1 MRIKRNCRRTVI
13 GILTAVVLSA
23 CSGSDEPTETEEP
36 ESASTSSAVK
46 AETSEEAASSE
57 TSNEASIQ
65 EEDAAA
71 VQQEEPVVYEGNLE
85 LPVSGATGFAS
96 VLMNLKA
103 SADAGS
109 ETISALEAG
118 TTFEVL
124 EEEGE
129 WWYVQTETESGWV
142 QHLYCFINLPDVIPS
157 IIYDNTNTY
166 ASKFVSSGKTI
177 PGITG
182 QALYDG
188 KAYNMRLGKVSDIVP
203 VLYSMSK
210 KIHLAQQAA
219 LAEGNSLVI
228 YEGYRP
234 FSAQKLTVDALA
246 DLAAADPEVMAGI
259 NTYPW
264 DTNWFI
270 ATNVS
275 NHQMGY
281 AIDVTLAK
289 ITEEQEIVIGDYVA
303 TAITGYTEYTMP
315 TTIHELSMASAT
327 FTGPVKSSSPTA
339 WLQATLADTM
349 NEAAILLQRYCTDAG
364 LTPLASEW
372 WHFNDLDARFATEDN
387 SSRGEYIL
395 DATISEAPEAA
406 I

>member
-1 MRIKRNCRRTVI
+1 MLIRQIWRRVFI
-13 GILTAVVLSA
+13 GILTGMVLSA
-23 CSGSDEPTETEEP
+23 CSGSNEQTETN
-36 ESASTSSAVK
+36 ESKTASSSST
-46 AETSEEAASSE
+46 AEAGTSEEAAVVRPEESE
-57 TSNEASIQ
+57 
-65 EEDAAA
+65 
-71 VQQEEPVVYEGNLE
+71 PLLYEGDLE
-85 LPVSGATGFAS
+85 LPVNGATGYAS
-96 VLMNLKA
+96 VLMDLKA
-103 SADAGS
+103 TADAGS
-109 ETISALEAG
+109 ETISELEAG
-118 TTFEVL
+118 TAFEVL
-124 EEEGE
+124 EEVGD
-129 WWYVQTETESGWV
+129 WWYVRTATESGWV
-142 QHLYCFINLPDVIPS
+142 QHLYCFINLPDVVPS

-166 ASKFVSSGKTI
+166 ASKFTSSGKTI

-182 QALYDG
+182 EALYDG

-219 LAEGNSLVI
+219 LEEGNTLVI

-234 FSAQKLTVDALA
+234 FFAQKLTVDALTT
-246 DLAAADPEVMAGI
+246 LAAADPEVMAGI
-259 NTYPW
+259 NTHPW

-270 ATNVS
+270 ATSIS

-289 ITEEQEIVIGDYVA
+289 ITEQQEFVIGDYTA
-303 TAITGYTEYTMP
+303 TAVTGYTEYTMP

-339 WLQATLADTM
+339 WLQANLADTM
-349 NEAAILLQRYCTDAG
+349 NEAAILLQRYSTDAG

-387 SSRGEYIL
+387 SSKGEYLL
-395 DATISEAPEAA
+395 DATMSEAPEAA
-406 I
+406 E

>member
-1 MRIKRNCRRTVI
+1 MSIKRNWRRAVI
-13 GILTAVVLSA
+13 GFLTAVVLSA
-23 CSGSDEPTETEEP
+23 CSGSDEQTETEESK
-36 ESASTSSAVK
+36 SASANSTVK
-46 AETSEEAASSE
+46 EAASSE
-57 TSNEASIQ
+57 TSK
-65 EEDAAA
+65 EEDTA
-71 VQQEEPVVYEGNLE
+71 VVQPEEPEPLVYEGSLE
-85 LPVSGATGFAS
+85 LPVNGATGYAS
-96 VLMNLKA
+96 VRMDLKA
-103 SADAGS
+103 AADAGS

-118 TTFEVL
+118 TAFEVV
-124 EEEGE
+124 EEVGD

-142 QHLYCFINLPDVIPS
+142 QHLYCFISLPDVIPS

-166 ASKFVSSGKTI
+166 ASKFVSSGKAI

-182 QALYDG
+182 VALYDG

-210 KIHLAQQAA
+210 KIYLAQQAA
-219 LAEGNSLVI
+219 LAEGNTLVI

-234 FSAQKLTVDALA
+234 YSAQKMTVDALTN
-246 DLAAADPEVMAGI
+246 LAVSDPEVMAGI
-259 NTYPW
+259 NTHPW

-270 ATNVS
+270 ATSVS

-289 ITEEQEIVIGDYVA
+289 ITEQQEIVIGDYAA

-372 WHFNDLDARFATEDN
+372 WHFNDLDARFSTEGN
-387 SSRGEYIL
+387 SSKGEYLL
-395 DATISEAPEAA
+395 DATMSEAPEAA
-406 I
+406 E

>member
-1 MRIKRNCRRTVI
+1 MLIRQIWRRVFI
-13 GILTAVVLSA
+13 GILTGMVLSA
-23 CSGSDEPTETEEP
+23 CSGSNEQTETN
-36 ESASTSSAVK
+36 ESKTASSSST
-46 AETSEEAASSE
+46 AEAGTSEEAAVVRPEESE
-57 TSNEASIQ
+57 
-65 EEDAAA
+65 
-71 VQQEEPVVYEGNLE
+71 PLLYEGDLE
-85 LPVSGATGFAS
+85 LPVNGATGYAS
-96 VLMNLKA
+96 VLMDLKET
-103 SADAGS
+103 ADAGS
-109 ETISALEAG
+109 ETISELEAG
-118 TTFEVL
+118 TVFEVL
-124 EEEGE
+124 EEVGD
-129 WWYVQTETESGWV
+129 WWYVRTATESGWV
-142 QHLYCFINLPDVIPS
+142 QHLYCFINLPDVVPS

-182 QALYDG
+182 EALYDG

-219 LAEGNSLVI
+219 LEEGNTLVI

-234 FSAQKLTVDALA
+234 FFAQKLTVDALTT
-246 DLAAADPEVMAGI
+246 LAAADPEVMAGI
-259 NTYPW
+259 NTHPW

-270 ATNVS
+270 ATSIS

-289 ITEEQEIVIGDYVA
+289 ITEQQEFVIGDYTA
-303 TAITGYTEYTMP
+303 TAVTGYTEYTMP

-339 WLQATLADTM
+339 WLQANLADTM

-372 WHFNDLDARFATEDN
+372 WHFNDLDARFATEGN
-387 SSRGEYIL
+387 SSRGEYLL
-395 DATISEAPEAA
+395 DATMSEAPEAA
-406 I
+406 E

>member
-1 MRIKRNCRRTVI
+1 MLIRQIWRRVFI
-13 GILTAVVLSA
+13 GILTGMVLSA
-23 CSGSDEPTETEEP
+23 CSGSNEQTETN
-36 ESASTSSAVK
+36 ESKTASSSST
-46 AETSEEAASSE
+46 AEAGTSEEAAVVRPEESE
-57 TSNEASIQ
+57 
-65 EEDAAA
+65 
-71 VQQEEPVVYEGNLE
+71 PLLYEGDLE
-85 LPVSGATGFAS
+85 LPVNGATGYAS
-96 VLMNLKA
+96 VLMDLKA
-103 SADAGS
+103 TADAGS
-109 ETISALEAG
+109 ETISELEAG
-118 TTFEVL
+118 TAFEVL
-124 EEEGE
+124 EEVGD
-129 WWYVQTETESGWV
+129 WWYVRTATESGWV
-142 QHLYCFINLPDVIPS
+142 QHLYCFINLPDVVPS

-166 ASKFVSSGKTI
+166 ASKFASSGKTI

-182 QALYDG
+182 EALYDG

-219 LAEGNSLVI
+219 LEEENTLVI

-234 FSAQKLTVDALA
+234 FFAQKLTVDALTT
-246 DLAAADPEVMAGI
+246 LAAADPEVMAGI
-259 NTYPW
+259 NTHPW

-270 ATNVS
+270 ATSIS

-289 ITEEQEIVIGDYVA
+289 ITEQQEFVICDYTA
-303 TAITGYTEYTMP
+303 TAVTGYTEYTMP

-339 WLQATLADTM
+339 WLQANLADTM

-387 SSRGEYIL
+387 SSKGEYLL
-395 DATISEAPEAA
+395 DATMSEAPEAA
-406 I
+406 E

>member
-1 MRIKRNCRRTVI
+1 MSIKRNWRRAVI
-13 GILTAVVLSA
+13 GFLTAVVLSA
-23 CSGSDEPTETEEP
+23 CSGSDEQTETEESK
-36 ESASTSSAVK
+36 SASANSAVK
-46 AETSEEAASSE
+46 EAASSE
-57 TSNEASIQ
+57 TSK
-65 EEDAAA
+65 EEDTA
-71 VQQEEPVVYEGNLE
+71 VVQPEEPEPLVYEGSLE
-85 LPVSGATGFAS
+85 LPVNGATGYAS
-96 VLMNLKA
+96 VRMDLKA
-103 SADAGS
+103 AADAGS

-118 TTFEVL
+118 TAFEVV
-124 EEEGE
+124 EEVGD

-142 QHLYCFINLPDVIPS
+142 QHLYCFISLPDVIPS

-166 ASKFVSSGKTI
+166 ASKFVSSGKAI

-182 QALYDG
+182 VALYDG

-210 KIHLAQQAA
+210 KIYLAQQAA
-219 LAEGNSLVI
+219 LAEGNTLVI

-234 FSAQKLTVDALA
+234 YSAQKMTVDALTN
-246 DLAAADPEVMAGI
+246 LAVSDPEVMAGI
-259 NTYPW
+259 NTHPW
-264 DTNWFI
+264 ETNWFI
-270 ATNVS
+270 ATSVS

-289 ITEEQEIVIGDYVA
+289 ITEQQEIVIGDYAA

-372 WHFNDLDARFATEDN
+372 WHFNDLDARFSTEGN
-387 SSRGEYIL
+387 SSKGEYLL
-395 DATISEAPEAA
+395 DATMSEAPEAA
-406 I
+406 E

>member
-1 MRIKRNCRRTVI
+1 MLIRQIWRRVFI
-13 GILTAVVLSA
+13 GILTGMVLSA
-23 CSGSDEPTETEEP
+23 CSGSNEQTETN
-36 ESASTSSAVK
+36 ESKTASSSST
-46 AETSEEAASSE
+46 AEAGTSEEAAVVRPEESE
-57 TSNEASIQ
+57 
-65 EEDAAA
+65 
-71 VQQEEPVVYEGNLE
+71 PLLYEGDLE
-85 LPVSGATGFAS
+85 LPVNGATGYAS
-96 VLMNLKA
+96 VLMDLKA
-103 SADAGS
+103 TADAGS
-109 ETISALEAG
+109 ETISELEAG
-118 TTFEVL
+118 TAFEVL
-124 EEEGE
+124 EEVGD
-129 WWYVQTETESGWV
+129 WWYVRTATESGWV
-142 QHLYCFINLPDVIPS
+142 QHLYCFINLSDVIPS

-166 ASKFVSSGKTI
+166 ASKFASSGKTI

-182 QALYDG
+182 EALYDG

-219 LAEGNSLVI
+219 LEEGNTLVI

-234 FSAQKLTVDALA
+234 FFAQKLTVDALTT
-246 DLAAADPEVMAGI
+246 LAAADPEVMAGI
-259 NTYPW
+259 NTHPW

-270 ATNVS
+270 ATSIS

-289 ITEEQEIVIGDYVA
+289 ITEQQEFVIGDYTA
-303 TAITGYTEYTMP
+303 TAVTGYTEYTMP

-339 WLQATLADTM
+339 WLQANLADTM

-387 SSRGEYIL
+387 SSKGEYLL
-395 DATISEAPEAA
+395 DATMSEAPEAA
-406 I
+406 E

>member
-1 MRIKRNCRRTVI
+1 MLIRQIWRRVFI
-13 GILTAVVLSA
+13 GILTGMVLSA
-23 CSGSDEPTETEEP
+23 CSGSNEQTETN
-36 ESASTSSAVK
+36 ESKTASSSST
-46 AETSEEAASSE
+46 AEAGTSEEAAVVRPEESE
-57 TSNEASIQ
+57 
-65 EEDAAA
+65 
-71 VQQEEPVVYEGNLE
+71 PLLYEGDLE
-85 LPVSGATGFAS
+85 LPVNGATGYAS
-96 VLMNLKA
+96 VLMDLKA
-103 SADAGS
+103 TADAGS
-109 ETISALEAG
+109 ETISELEAG
-118 TTFEVL
+118 TAFEVL
-124 EEEGE
+124 EEVGD
-129 WWYVQTETESGWV
+129 WWYVRTATESGWV
-142 QHLYCFINLPDVIPS
+142 QHLYCFINLPDVVPS

-182 QALYDG
+182 EALYDG
-188 KAYNMRLGKVSDIVP
+188 KAYNMRLGKVSDIEP

-219 LAEGNSLVI
+219 LEEGNTLVI

-234 FSAQKLTVDALA
+234 FFAQKLTVDALTT
-246 DLAAADPEVMAGI
+246 LAAADPEVMAGI
-259 NTYPW
+259 NTHPW

-270 ATNVS
+270 ATSIS

-289 ITEEQEIVIGDYVA
+289 ITEQQEFVIGDYTA
-303 TAITGYTEYTMP
+303 TAVTGYTEYTMP

-339 WLQATLADTM
+339 WLQANLADTM

-387 SSRGEYIL
+387 SSKGEYLL
-395 DATISEAPEAA
+395 DATMSEAPEAA
-406 I
+406 E

>member
-1 MRIKRNCRRTVI
+1 MLIRQIWRRVFI
-13 GILTAVVLSA
+13 GILTGMVLSA
-23 CSGSDEPTETEEP
+23 CSGSNEQTETN
-36 ESASTSSAVK
+36 ESKTASSSST
-46 AETSEEAASSE
+46 AEAGTSEEAAVVRPEESE
-57 TSNEASIQ
+57 
-65 EEDAAA
+65 
-71 VQQEEPVVYEGNLE
+71 PLLYEGDLE
-85 LPVSGATGFAS
+85 LPVNGATGYAS
-96 VLMNLKA
+96 VLMDLKA
-103 SADAGS
+103 TADAGS
-109 ETISALEAG
+109 ETISELEAG
-118 TTFEVL
+118 TAFEVL
-124 EEEGE
+124 EEVGD
-129 WWYVQTETESGWV
+129 WWYVRTATESGWV
-142 QHLYCFINLPDVIPS
+142 QHLYCFINLPDVVPS

-182 QALYDG
+182 EALYDG

-219 LAEGNSLVI
+219 LEEGNTLVI

-234 FSAQKLTVDALA
+234 FFAQKLTVDALTT
-246 DLAAADPEVMAGI
+246 LAAADPEVMAGI
-259 NTYPW
+259 NTHPW

-270 ATNVS
+270 ATSIS

-289 ITEEQEIVIGDYVA
+289 ITEQQEFVIGDYTA
-303 TAITGYTEYTMP
+303 TAVTGYTEYTMP

-339 WLQATLADTM
+339 WLQANLADTM

-372 WHFNDLDARFATEDN
+372 WHFNDLDARFSTEGN
-387 SSRGEYIL
+387 SSKGEYLL
-395 DATISEAPEAA
+395 DATMSEAPEAA
-406 I
+406 E

>member
-1 MRIKRNCRRTVI
+1 MLIRKIWRRVFI
-13 GILTAVVLSA
+13 GILTGMMLSA
-23 CSGSDEPTETEEP
+23 CSGSNEQTETN
-36 ESASTSSAVK
+36 ESETASSSST
-46 AETSEEAASSE
+46 AEAGTSEEAAVARPEESE
-57 TSNEASIQ
+57 
-65 EEDAAA
+65 
-71 VQQEEPVVYEGNLE
+71 PLLYEGDLE
-85 LPVSGATGFAS
+85 LPVSGATGYAS
-96 VLMNLKA
+96 VRMDLKTT
-103 SADAGS
+103 ADAGS
-109 ETISALEAG
+109 ETILVLEAG
-118 TTFEVL
+118 TAFEVV
-124 EEEGE
+124 EEAGD
-129 WWYVQTETESGWV
+129 WWYVQTATDSGWV

-166 ASKFVSSGKTI
+166 ASKFVSSGKMI

-182 QALYDG
+182 EALYDG

-210 KIHLAQQAA
+210 KIYAAQQAA
-219 LAEGNSLVI
+219 LADGNTLVI

-234 FSAQKLTVDALA
+234 YSVQKMTVDALTT
-246 DLAAADPEVMAGI
+246 LAAADPEVMAGI
-259 NTYPW
+259 NTHPW

-270 ATNVS
+270 ATSVS

-289 ITEEQEIVIGDYVA
+289 ITEQQEIVIGDYAA
-303 TAITGYTEYTMP
+303 TAIKGYTEYTMP

-349 NEAAILLQRYCTDAG
+349 NEAAILLQRYSAEAG

-372 WHFNDLDARFATEDN
+372 WHFNDLDARFATEGN
-387 SSRGEYIL
+387 SSKGEYLL
-395 DATISEAPEAA
+395 DATMSVAPEAA
-406 I
+406 E

>member
-1 MRIKRNCRRTVI
+1 MLIRQIWRRVFI
-13 GILTAVVLSA
+13 GILTGMVLSA
-23 CSGSDEPTETEEP
+23 CSGSNEQTETN
-36 ESASTSSAVK
+36 ESKTASSSST
-46 AETSEEAASSE
+46 AEAGTSEEAAVVRPEESE
-57 TSNEASIQ
+57 
-65 EEDAAA
+65 
-71 VQQEEPVVYEGNLE
+71 PLLYEGDLE
-85 LPVSGATGFAS
+85 LPVNGATGYAS
-96 VLMNLKA
+96 VLMDLKA
-103 SADAGS
+103 TADAGS
-109 ETISALEAG
+109 ETISELEAG
-118 TTFEVL
+118 TAFDVL
-124 EEEGE
+124 EEVGD
-129 WWYVQTETESGWV
+129 WWYVRTATESGWV

-166 ASKFVSSGKTI
+166 ASKFVSSGKMI

-182 QALYDG
+182 EALYDG

-219 LAEGNSLVI
+219 LEEGNTLVI

-234 FSAQKLTVDALA
+234 FFAQKLTVDALTT
-246 DLAAADPEVMAGI
+246 LAAADPEVMAGI
-259 NTYPW
+259 NTHPW

-270 ATNVS
+270 ATSIS

-289 ITEEQEIVIGDYVA
+289 ITEQQEFVIGDYTA
-303 TAITGYTEYTMP
+303 TAVTGYTEYTMP

-339 WLQATLADTM
+339 WLQANLADTM

-387 SSRGEYIL
+387 SSKGEYLL
-395 DATISEAPEAA
+395 DATMSEAPEAA
-406 I
+406 E

>member
-1 MRIKRNCRRTVI
+1 
-13 GILTAVVLSA
+13 L
-23 CSGSDEPTETEEP
+23 
-36 ESASTSSAVK
+36 
-46 AETSEEAASSE
+46 
-57 TSNEASIQ
+57 
-65 EEDAAA
+65 
-71 VQQEEPVVYEGNLE
+71 
-85 LPVSGATGFAS
+85 
-96 VLMNLKA
+96 
-103 SADAGS
+103 
-109 ETISALEAG
+109 ALEAG
-118 TTFEVL
+118 TAFEVV
-124 EEEGE
+124 EEVGD
-129 WWYVQTETESGWV
+129 WWYVQTATKSGWV
-142 QHLYCFINLPDVIPS
+142 PHLYCFINLPDVIPS

-166 ASKFVSSGKTI
+166 ASKFVSSGKAI

-210 KIHLAQQAA
+210 KINLAQQAA
-219 LAEGNSLVI
+219 LAEGNTLVI

-234 FSAQKLTVDALA
+234 YSVQQMTVAALTNLA
-246 DLAAADPEVMAGI
+246 TADPEVMAGI
-259 NTYPW
+259 NTHPW

-270 ATNVS
+270 ATSVS

-289 ITEEQEIVIGDYVA
+289 ITEQQEIVIGDYAA

-349 NEAAILLQRYCTDAG
+349 NEAAILLQRYSTDAG

-372 WHFNDLDARFATEDN
+372 WHFNDLDARFATEGN
-387 SSRGEYIL
+387 SSKGEYVL
-395 DATISEAPEAA
+395 DATMSEAPEAA
-406 I
+406 E

>member
-1 MRIKRNCRRTVI
+1 MRIKRNWRRAVI
-13 GILTAVVLSA
+13 GILTAAVLSA
-23 CSGSDEPTETEEP
+23 CSGSDEQTETD
-36 ESASTSSAVK
+36 ESEITSTSSA
-46 AETSEEAASSE
+46 AEAVASEEAAV
-57 TSNEASIQ
+57 
-65 EEDAAA
+65 
-71 VQQEEPVVYEGNLE
+71 VQPESPKPLVYEGELE
-85 LPVSGATGFAS
+85 LPVNGATGYAS

-103 SADAGS
+103 TADDES
-109 ETISALEAG
+109 ETIAALEAG
-118 TTFEVL
+118 TAFEVL
-124 EEEGE
+124 EEAGD
-129 WWYVQTETESGWV
+129 WWFVQTATQSGWV

-157 IIYDNTNTY
+157 IIYDNSNTY
-166 ASKFVSSGKTI
+166 ASKFVSSGKAI

-188 KAYNMRLGKVSDIVP
+188 KAYNMRLGKISDIVP

-219 LAEGNSLVI
+219 LAEGNTLVI

-234 FSAQKLTVDALA
+234 YSVQKLTVDAVTA
-246 DLAAADPEVMAGI
+246 LAAAEPEVMAGI
-259 NTYPW
+259 NTPPW

-270 ATNVS
+270 ATSVS

-289 ITEEQEIVIGDYVA
+289 IDAQQQIVIGDYAA
-303 TAITGYTEYTMP
+303 TAITSYTEYTMP
-315 TTIHELSMASAT
+315 TAIHELSMASAT

-349 NEAAILLQRYCTDAG
+349 NEAAILLQRYCTEAG

-372 WHFNDLDARFATEDN
+372 WHFNDLEARFATEQN
-387 SSRGEYIL
+387 SSKGEYLL
-395 DATISEAPEAA
+395 DSTMSEGPTVD
-406 I
+406 

>member
-1 MRIKRNCRRTVI
+1 MRIIKNWRRAVI
-13 GILTAVVLSA
+13 GILTALVLSA
-23 CSGSDEPTETEEP
+23 CSGSDEQTETEES
-36 ESASTSSAVK
+36 ESAPASSAVE
-46 AETSEEAASSE
+46 AVTSEEDISV
-57 TSNEASIQ
+57 
-65 EEDAAA
+65 EDDTT
-71 VQQEEPVVYEGNLE
+71 VVHPEEPEPLVYEGDLE
-85 LPVSGATGFAS
+85 LPVNGATGYAS
-96 VLMNLKA
+96 VLMDLKA
-103 SADAGS
+103 TAAAGS
-109 ETISALEAG
+109 ESIATLEAG
-118 TTFEVL
+118 SVFEVV
-124 EEEGE
+124 EEVGD

-157 IIYDNTNTY
+157 IIYNNTNTY
-166 ASKFVSSGKTI
+166 ASKFVSSGKVI

-210 KIHLAQQAA
+210 KINSAQQAA

-234 FSAQKLTVDALA
+234 FSAQKMTVDALTN
-246 DLAAADPEVMAGI
+246 LAATDPEVMAGI

-289 ITEEQEIVIGDYVA
+289 ITEQQEIIVGDYAA

-339 WLQATLADTM
+339 WLQSTLADTM

-372 WHFNDLDARFATEDN
+372 WHFNDLDARFATEGN
-387 SSRGEYIL
+387 SSKGEYLL
-395 DATISEAPEAA
+395 DATMSEAPEAA
-406 I
+406 E

>member
-1 MRIKRNCRRTVI
+1 MLIRKIWRRVFI
-13 GILTAVVLSA
+13 GILTGMMLSA
-23 CSGSDEPTETEEP
+23 CSGSNEQTETN
-36 ESASTSSAVK
+36 ESETASSSST
-46 AETSEEAASSE
+46 AEAGTSEEAAVVRPEESE
-57 TSNEASIQ
+57 
-65 EEDAAA
+65 
-71 VQQEEPVVYEGNLE
+71 PLLYEGDLE
-85 LPVSGATGFAS
+85 LPVSGATGYAS
-96 VLMNLKA
+96 VRMDLKTT
-103 SADAGS
+103 ADAGS
-109 ETISALEAG
+109 ETILVLEAG
-118 TTFEVL
+118 TAFEVV
-124 EEEGE
+124 EEAGD
-129 WWYVQTETESGWV
+129 WWYVQTATDSGWV

-157 IIYDNTNTY
+157 IIYDNTNTC

-182 QALYDG
+182 VALYDG

-219 LAEGNSLVI
+219 LEEGNTLVI

-234 FSAQKLTVDALA
+234 FFAQKLTVDALTT
-246 DLAAADPEVMAGI
+246 LAASDPEVMAGI
-259 NTYPW
+259 NTHPW

-270 ATNVS
+270 ATSVS

-289 ITEEQEIVIGDYVA
+289 ITEQQEIVIGDYAA

-372 WHFNDLDARFATEDN
+372 WHFNDLDARFATEGN
-387 SSRGEYIL
+387 SSKGEYLL
-395 DATISEAPEAA
+395 DATMSEAPEAA
-406 I
+406 E

>member
-1 MRIKRNCRRTVI
+1 MLIRQIWRRVFI
-13 GILTAVVLSA
+13 GILTGMVLSA
-23 CSGSDEPTETEEP
+23 CSGSNEQTETN
-36 ESASTSSAVK
+36 ESKTASSSST
-46 AETSEEAASSE
+46 AEAGTSEEAAVVRPEESE
-57 TSNEASIQ
+57 
-65 EEDAAA
+65 
-71 VQQEEPVVYEGNLE
+71 PLLYEGDLE
-85 LPVSGATGFAS
+85 LPVNGATGYAS
-96 VLMNLKA
+96 VLMDLKA
-103 SADAGS
+103 TADAGS
-109 ETISALEAG
+109 ETISELEAG
-118 TTFEVL
+118 TAFEVL
-124 EEEGE
+124 EEVGD
-129 WWYVQTETESGWV
+129 WWYVRTSTESGWV
-142 QHLYCFINLPDVIPS
+142 QHLYCFINLPDVVPS

-166 ASKFVSSGKTI
+166 ASKFASSGKTI

-182 QALYDG
+182 EALYDG

-219 LAEGNSLVI
+219 LEEGNTLVI

-234 FSAQKLTVDALA
+234 FFAQKLTVDALTT
-246 DLAAADPEVMAGI
+246 LAAADPEVMAGI
-259 NTYPW
+259 NTHPW

-270 ATNVS
+270 ATSIS

-289 ITEEQEIVIGDYVA
+289 ITEQQEFVIGDYTA
-303 TAITGYTEYTMP
+303 TAVTGYTEYTMP

-339 WLQATLADTM
+339 WLQANLADTM

-387 SSRGEYIL
+387 SSKGEYLL
-395 DATISEAPEAA
+395 DATMSEAPEAA
-406 I
+406 E

>member
-1 MRIKRNCRRTVI
+1 MGINKNWRRAVI
-13 GILTAVVLSA
+13 GIVTAAVLSA
-23 CSGSDEPTETEEP
+23 CSGSDEQTETEDSEAP
-36 ESASTSSAVK
+36 SASSAV
-46 AETSEEAASSE
+46 EAV
-57 TSNEASIQ
+57 TSIQ
-65 EEDAAA
+65 EEDAAV
-71 VQQEEPVVYEGNLE
+71 VQPEEPVVYEGDLE
-85 LPVSGATGFAS
+85 LPVSGATGYAS
-96 VLMNLKA
+96 VRMDLKT
-103 SADAGS
+103 SADAGA
-109 ETISALEAG
+109 ETLAALEAG
-118 TTFEVL
+118 TAFEVL
-124 EEEGE
+124 KEEGD
-129 WWYVQTETESGWV
+129 WWYAQTATEAGWV

-188 KAYNMRLGKVSDIVP
+188 KAYNRRLGKVSDIVP

-234 FSAQKLTVDALA
+234 FSAQKLTVDALT
-246 DLAAADPEVMAGI
+246 DLAAIDPEVMAGI

-275 NHQMGY
+275 NHQIGY

-289 ITEEQEIVIGDYVA
+289 ITEQQEIIIGEYAA

-339 WLQATLADTM
+339 WLQADLADTM

-372 WHFNDLDARFATEDN
+372 WHFNDLDARFATEGN
-387 SSRGEYIL
+387 SSKGEYLL
-395 DATISEAPEAA
+395 DATMSEAPEAA

>member
-1 MRIKRNCRRTVI
+1 MRIKRNWRRTVI
-13 GILTAVVLSA
+13 GILTAAVLAA
-23 CSGSDEPTETEEP
+23 CSGSDEPTEAEES
-36 ESASTSSAVK
+36 ESASTNSAVE
-46 AETSEEAASSE
+46 AVDSEETASSE
-57 TSNEASIQ
+57 TSNE
-65 EEDAAA
+65 EETA
-71 VQQEEPVVYEGNLE
+71 VAQLEDPEPLGYEGNLE
-85 LPVSGATGFAS
+85 LPVNGATGYAS
-96 VLMNLKA
+96 VWMDLKA
-103 SADAGS
+103 TANAGA
-109 ETISALEAG
+109 ETLAALEAG
-118 TTFEVL
+118 TAFEVV
-124 EEEGE
+124 EEVGD

-234 FSAQKLTVDALA
+234 FSAQKLTVDALTN
-246 DLAAADPEVMAGI
+246 LAATDSEVMAGI

-289 ITEEQEIVIGDYVA
+289 ITEEQEIVIGDYAA
-303 TAITGYTEYTMP
+303 TAITGYMEYTMP

-372 WHFNDLDARFATEDN
+372 WHFNDLDARFSTEGN
-387 SSRGEYIL
+387 SSKGEYLL
-395 DATISEAPEAA
+395 DATISEAPEAT

>member
-1 MRIKRNCRRTVI
+1 MRINKNWRRTVI
-13 GILTAVVLSA
+13 GILTAVVLAA
-23 CSGSDEPTETEEP
+23 CSGSDEQTETD
-36 ESASTSSAVK
+36 ESEATAAVE
-46 AETSEEAASSE
+46 AVTSEEAASSE
-57 TSNEASIQ
+57 TSNE
-65 EEDAAA
+65 EETA
-71 VQQEEPVVYEGNLE
+71 VVQPEEPELLVYEGDLE
-85 LPVSGATGFAS
+85 LPVNGATGYAS
-96 VLMNLKA
+96 VRMDLKA
-103 SADAGS
+103 TADAGS
-109 ETISALEAG
+109 ETLAALEAG
-118 TTFEVL
+118 TAFEVV
-124 EEEGE
+124 EGLGD
-129 WWYVQTETESGWV
+129 WWYVQTETDSGWV

-166 ASKFVSSGKTI
+166 ASKFVSSGKAI

-182 QALYDG
+182 VALYDG

-210 KIHLAQQAA
+210 KIYLAQKAA

-234 FSAQKLTVDALA
+234 YSAQKLTADALTN
-246 DLAAADPEVMAGI
+246 LAAADPEVMAGI

-270 ATNVS
+270 AINVS

-289 ITEEQEIVIGDYVA
+289 ITEQQEIVIGDYAA

-349 NEAAILLQRYCTDAG
+349 NEAAILLQRYSTEAG

-372 WHFNDLDARFATEDN
+372 WHFNDLDARYSTEGN
-387 SSRGEYIL
+387 SSKGEYFL
-395 DATISEAPEAA
+395 DATMSEAPEAA
-406 I
+406 E

>member
-1 MRIKRNCRRTVI
+1 MLIREIWRRVFI
-13 GILTAVVLSA
+13 GILTGMVLSA
-23 CSGSDEPTETEEP
+23 CSGSNEQTETN
-36 ESASTSSAVK
+36 ESKTASSSSA
-46 AETSEEAASSE
+46 AEAGTSEEAAVVRPEESE
-57 TSNEASIQ
+57 
-65 EEDAAA
+65 
-71 VQQEEPVVYEGNLE
+71 PLLYEGDLE
-85 LPVSGATGFAS
+85 LPVSGATGYTS
-96 VLMNLKA
+96 VLMDLKA
-103 SADAGS
+103 TADAGS
-109 ETISALEAG
+109 ETISELEAG
-118 TTFEVL
+118 TAFEVV
-124 EEEGE
+124 EEVGD
-129 WWYVQTETESGWV
+129 WWYVQTEIESGWV
-142 QHLYCFINLPDVIPS
+142 QHIYCFINLPDVIPS

-166 ASKFVSSGKTI
+166 ASKFVSSGKAI

-182 QALYDG
+182 VALYDG

-210 KIHLAQQAA
+210 KIYLAQQAA
-219 LAEGNSLVI
+219 LAEGNTLVI

-234 FSAQKLTVDALA
+234 YSAQKMTVDALTT
-246 DLAAADPEVMAGI
+246 LAAADPEVMAGI
-259 NTYPW
+259 NTHPW

-270 ATNVS
+270 ATSIS

-289 ITEEQEIVIGDYVA
+289 ITEQQEIVIGDYAA

-372 WHFNDLDARFATEDN
+372 WHFNDLDARFSTEGN
-387 SSRGEYIL
+387 SSKGEYLL
-395 DATISEAPEAA
+395 DATMSEAPEAA
-406 I
+406 E

>member
-1 MRIKRNCRRTVI
+1 MLIRQIWRRVFI
-13 GILTAVVLSA
+13 GILTGMVLSA
-23 CSGSDEPTETEEP
+23 CSGSNEQTETN
-36 ESASTSSAVK
+36 ESKTASSSST
-46 AETSEEAASSE
+46 AEAGTSEEAAVVRPEESE
-57 TSNEASIQ
+57 
-65 EEDAAA
+65 
-71 VQQEEPVVYEGNLE
+71 PLLYEGDLE
-85 LPVSGATGFAS
+85 LPVNGATGYAS
-96 VLMNLKA
+96 VLMDLKA
-103 SADAGS
+103 TADAGS
-109 ETISALEAG
+109 ETISELEAG
-118 TTFEVL
+118 TAFEVL
-124 EEEGE
+124 EEVGD
-129 WWYVQTETESGWV
+129 WWYVRTATESGWV
-142 QHLYCFINLPDVIPS
+142 QHLYCFINLPDVVPS

-182 QALYDG
+182 EALYDG

-219 LAEGNSLVI
+219 LEEGNTLVI

-234 FSAQKLTVDALA
+234 FFAQKLTVDALTT
-246 DLAAADPEVMAGI
+246 LAAADPEVMAGI
-259 NTYPW
+259 NTHPW

-270 ATNVS
+270 ATSIS

-289 ITEEQEIVIGDYVA
+289 ITEQQEFVIGDYTA
-303 TAITGYTEYTMP
+303 TAVTGYTEYTMP

-339 WLQATLADTM
+339 WLQANLADTM

-387 SSRGEYIL
+387 SSKGEYLL
-395 DATISEAPEAA
+395 DATMSEAPEAA
-406 I
+406 E

>member
-1 MRIKRNCRRTVI
+1 MLIREIWRRVFI
-13 GILTAVVLSA
+13 GILTGMMLSA
-23 CSGSDEPTETEEP
+23 CSGSNEQTETN
-36 ESASTSSAVK
+36 ESKTASSSST
-46 AETSEEAASSE
+46 AEAGTSEEAAVVRPEESE
-57 TSNEASIQ
+57 
-65 EEDAAA
+65 
-71 VQQEEPVVYEGNLE
+71 PLLYEGDLE
-85 LPVSGATGFAS
+85 LPVNGATGYAS
-96 VLMNLKA
+96 VLMDLKA
-103 SADAGS
+103 TADAGS
-109 ETISALEAG
+109 ETISELEAG
-118 TTFEVL
+118 TAFEVL
-124 EEEGE
+124 EEVGD
-129 WWYVQTETESGWV
+129 WWYVRTATESGWV

-182 QALYDG
+182 EALYDG

-219 LAEGNSLVI
+219 LEEGNTLVI

-234 FSAQKLTVDALA
+234 FFAQKLTVDALTT
-246 DLAAADPEVMAGI
+246 LAAADPEVMAGI
-259 NTYPW
+259 NTHPW

-270 ATNVS
+270 ATSIS

-289 ITEEQEIVIGDYVA
+289 ITEQQEIVIGDYTA
-303 TAITGYTEYTMP
+303 TAVTGCTEYTMP

-339 WLQATLADTM
+339 WLQANLADTM

-387 SSRGEYIL
+387 SSKGEYLL
-395 DATISEAPEAA
+395 DATMSEAPEAA
-406 I
+406 E